1 MIWHHKQGHVA
12 IEERERNVGRERE
25 EERQNIMLLALQ
37 IETEATSQR
46 TQVMAEK
53 TKKWILPPAS
63 GLFY

>member
-12 IEERERNVGRERE
+12 IEEREKCGEGE
-25 EERQNIMLLALQ
+25 GGRQNIMLLALQ

-53 TKKWILPPAS
+53 TKKWILPSAS